1 MCSFCKGKY
10 ETVFYFYF
18 YCSNV
23 RNFWNQLNVYLAED
37 LTLPLQTLQA
47 AVFSF
52 IEEDITESLRLYKHT
67 FLIFKLYVYRYR
79 EKRIFNVT
87 SLVNQII
94 KIKKKKKKEKKKKNL
109 LYSEKRSL
117 SIIKMMQNRSK
128 ICCLVC
134 SSKNT
139 NYWYKKLF
147 DIKTG
152 GREERTEGAKL
163 YFIPIFFAVF
173 QFSLLVFLQ

>member
-94 KIKKKKKKEKKKKNL
+94 KIKKKKNRKRKEKLTLLWKKIAKYNKNDAKQIENL
-109 LYSEKRSL
+109 LPSMFK
-117 SIIKMMQNRSK
+117 QN
-128 ICCLVC
+128 
-134 SSKNT
+134 
-139 NYWYKKLF
+139 Y
-147 DIKTG
+147 
-152 GREERTEGAKL
+152 
-163 YFIPIFFAVF
+163 
-173 QFSLLVFLQ
+173 